1 MIKQGHNSLAIHG
14 NLWTLKFDNFSDCW
28 NLISDSLV
36 TLIINMKHSYFIQ
49 PKQQVGIKY
58 KPYEFH
64 CHEKYGTWEQKKKT
78 MRLW

>member
-1 MIKQGHNSLAIHG
+1 
-14 NLWTLKFDNFSDCW
+14 
-28 NLISDSLV
+28 
-36 TLIINMKHSYFIQ
+36 MKYSYFIQ

-64 CHEKYGTWEQKKKT
+64 CHEKDGTWEQKKKT